1 MTKVLVIVPL
11 PLGEEAVERRRRQLQ
26 HVKLGPDMEFDFR
39 PVKAGPIHFM
49 GRHDEIF
56 MEFAIFEAGLTAAEE
71 GYDAVCVDTTSDSG
85 DAELRSMLD
94 IPVLATGR
102 SAMLYSLMLANN
114 FSLLGM
120 YDPDFAESLDATRNF
135 FKSVL
140 DKSGLAKHCASVAL
154 YQTHGDYDLLYEGRE
169 DEVFPKMLEA
179 CQRAVAE
186 DGAQCICLGST
197 AMYQAGDYLAERL
210 PVPVVNP
217 GPLSYRLVETVLL
230 MGHRQSRVAYPEPL
244 VRRDAAIHAMLDAAQ
259 KNQK

>member
-85 DAELRSMLD
+85 VAELRSMLD
-94 IPVLATGR
+94 IPVIATGR

-120 YDPDFAESLDATRNF
+120 YDPDFSESRDATRNF

-140 DKSGLAKHCASVAL
+140 DKSGLGKHCASSPFIRHMATMIN
-154 YQTHGDYDLLYEGRE
+154 YMRDARTKS
-169 DEVFPKMLEA
+169 FP
-179 CQRAVAE
+179 R
-186 DGAQCICLGST
+186 CLK
-197 AMYQAGDYLAERL
+197 QAGGR
-210 PVPVVNP
+210 
-217 GPLSYRLVETVLL
+217 
-230 MGHRQSRVAYPEPL
+230 
-244 VRRDAAIHAMLDAAQ
+244 
-259 KNQK
+259 